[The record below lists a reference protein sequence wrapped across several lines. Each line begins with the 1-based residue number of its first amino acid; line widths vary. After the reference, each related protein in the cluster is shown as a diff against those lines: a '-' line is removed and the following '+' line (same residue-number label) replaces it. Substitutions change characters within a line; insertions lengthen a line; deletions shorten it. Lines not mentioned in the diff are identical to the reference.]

1 MKSDYKIGMKYRINF
16 KKLFK
21 PCSTTDKVI
30 FANFFHFL
38 LSNNAFNL
46 YFENINN
53 YTTCMIIDFSTGK
66 NGMWLISSAF
76 SWADSPQG
84 FAFWD
89 KLHQR
94 WQASL
99 YRSGVVKDLYSF

>member
-1 MKSDYKIGMKYRINF
+1 MKSDYKIDMKYRINF

-21 PCSTTDKVI
+21 PRSTTDKEI

-46 YFENINN
+46 YFENVLNE
-53 YTTCMIIDFSTGK
+53 TTVLPCLTTNK

-84 FAFWD
+84 FAFWG
-89 KLHQR
+89 KLHRR

-99 YRSGVVKDLYSF
+99 YRSGVVKDLNSF

>member
-1 MKSDYKIGMKYRINF
+1 MKYRINF
-16 KKLFK
+16 KKLFN
-21 PCSTTDKVI
+21 PCSTSDKVI

-46 YFENINN
+46 YFENVLNETN
-53 YTTCMIIDFSTGK
+53 GSLTCFTTGN

-84 FAFWD
+84 YAFWD
-89 KLHQR
+89 KLHR
-94 WQASL
+94 EWQASL
-99 YRSGVVKDLYSF
+99 YWSGVVKDLHSF

>member
-1 MKSDYKIGMKYRINF
+1 MKYRINF
-16 KKLFK
+16 KKVFN
-21 PCSTTDKVI
+21 PCSTSDKVI

-38 LSNNAFNL
+38 LSSNAFNL
-46 YFENINN
+46 YFENLFNDATAPITAL
-53 YTTCMIIDFSTGK
+53 TTTK

-84 FAFWD
+84 FSFWNN
-89 KLHQR
+89 LHHR
-94 WQASL
+94 WQASF